1 MAWKIKGRKS
11 GAEQAA
17 KPGAKPGAGQIG
29 VRGRLFLSFA
39 VIVALS
45 VATSGFAVVSFT
57 QLGRTV
63 DTITAERLPPITA
76 ALQLAQATEKVVAL
90 GPALAGAKTAEEL
103 QMRAGQLAEQRAK
116 VQQLLGRVES
126 MNVDRSDF
134 ETVQASIAEL
144 TGYFGALE
152 KNVAER
158 LKLGEATRAVI
169 EAVLKADTESQKFVA
184 LLLNVLKSEFDTAA
198 ASLGTEGADA
208 KAAVAKIEA
217 AQRAI
222 EPLKTIQDEAR
233 VIVSGIIEGSVV
245 DDVKRIELVGMRVT
259 LPLHTIKEMAGTLD
273 ERQSKYLLEQFKVLE
288 TAIAKETGVFE
299 MRLRELALATA
310 AQESIEKA
318 RVLTG
323 ELGAAVGRLVATQQA
338 AIDGAAKA
346 SQTLV
351 SGRTTLLAA
360 IALAIV
366 LSAVLIVWFYVGP
379 QVVGRIKTL
388 EAAMRRI
395 AGGELETT
403 IPAATTDEIGAMAG
417 ALVVFR
423 DNAIQIREAN
433 ERAIREQAEASE
445 QRRQERMKIADEF
458 EAQVRVVVDAVS
470 TSSTQL
476 QANANG
482 MAATAED
489 ASRQTAAVAAV
500 SEETTAN
507 VSTVA
512 TSAEELSASI
522 AEIARQVSESTKIA
536 GQAVSEA
543 ERTNATVKGLS
554 DAAQRIGD
562 VVKLISE
569 IAGQTN
575 LLALNATIEAAR
587 AGEAGKG
594 FAVVASEV
602 KNLAT
607 QTAKATEE
615 ITTQI
620 NAIQSSTGSSVAA
633 IAAIGTTIGRV
644 NEIANSIAA
653 AVEEQGAATQEIARN
668 VQEAARGTS
677 EVSANIAGVAQAA
690 SKTGTSAGE
699 VLDAAGQLSQQAE
712 TLRGAVDQF
721 LGRIRAG

>member
-1 MAWKIKGRKS
+1 MAGIVKEKKS
-11 GAEQAA
+11 G
-17 KPGAKPGAGQIG
+17 GKPGAGRIG

-39 VIVALS
+39 VIVALA

-63 DTITAERLPPITA
+63 DTITTERLPPITA

-90 GPALAGAKTAEEL
+90 GPALAGAKSADEL
-103 QMRAGQLAEQRAK
+103 KTRAGQLTDQNARVQELLQRI
-116 VQQLLGRVES
+116 ET
-126 MNVDRSDF
+126 MNVDPSDF

-158 LKLGEATRAVI
+158 LKLEEETRGAVEAVI
-169 EAVLKADTESQKFVA
+169 KADTEIQKFVA
-184 LLLNVLKSEFDTAA
+184 LLMNVTKSEFDTAV
-198 ASLGTEGADA
+198 ASLGTADA
-208 KAAVAKIEA
+208 KAQKAAVETI
-217 AQRAI
+217 AQTQSAL
-222 EPLKTIQDEAR
+222 EPLKNIQDEAR
-233 VIVSGIIEGSVV
+233 GLISAIIEGSVIGETQ
-245 DDVKRIELVGMRVT
+245 RIELLAMRVL
-259 LPLHTIKEMAGTLD
+259 LPLHTIKELAATLD
-273 ERQSKYLLEQFKVLE
+273 ERQSKYLLEQFKFLE
-288 TAIAKETGVFE
+288 TATAKETGVFA
-299 MRLRELALATA
+299 MRLRALALAKG
-310 AQESIEKA
+310 AQDSIEKA
-318 RVLTG
+318 RILTG
-323 ELGAAVGRLVATQQA
+323 QLTGAVDRLVATQQGAVESA
-338 AIDGAAKA
+338 AGA
-346 SQTLV
+346 SQSLV
-351 SGRTTLLAA
+351 SGRTTLLAV
-360 IALAIV
+360 IALLIV
-366 LSAVLIVWFYVGP
+366 VSAVLIVWFYVGP
-379 QVVGRIKTL
+379 QVVGRIKNL
-388 EAAMRRI
+388 EGAMRRI
-395 AGGELETT
+395 AGGELEAK
-403 IPAATTDEIGAMAG
+403 IPATTGDEIGAMAE

-423 DNAIQIREAN
+423 DNAVQIRDAN

-445 QRRQERMKIADEF
+445 QRRRERLKIADEF
-458 EAQVRVVVDAVS
+458 EAQVRSVVDAVS
-470 TSSTQL
+470 TSSTKL
-476 QANANG
+476 QTNAHG
-482 MAATAED
+482 MSATAED
-489 ASRQTAAVAAV
+489 AARQTAAVAAV

-522 AEIARQVSESTKIA
+522 TEIARQVAESTKIA
-536 GQAVSEA
+536 GQAVAEA

-562 VVKLISE
+562 VVKLISD

-620 NAIQSSTGSSVAA
+620 NAIQASTGSSVAA

-690 SKTGTSAGE
+690 GKTGTSAGE
-699 VLDAAGQLSQQAE
+699 VLEAAEQLSHQAE
-712 TLRGAVDQF
+712 SLRGSVDQF
-721 LGRIRAG
+721 LGRVRAG

>member
-1 MAWKIKGRKS
+1 MAGNVKETKQKKTD
-11 GAEQAA
+11 A
-17 KPGAKPGAGQIG
+17 KQGAGRIG

-39 VIVALS
+39 VIVALA

-63 DTITAERLPPITA
+63 DTITTERLPPITA

-90 GPALAGAKTAEEL
+90 GPALAGAKTADEL
-103 QMRAGQLAEQRAK
+103 KLRAGQLAEQKAR
-116 VQQLLGRVES
+116 VHDLLSRIEA
-126 MNVDRSDF
+126 MNVDPSDF

-144 TGYFGALE
+144 VGYFGALE

-158 LKLGEATRAVI
+158 LQIEEGTRTAI
-169 EAVLKADTESQKFVA
+169 EAVLKADTEVQKFVA
-184 LLLNVLKSEFDTAA
+184 LLLNVSKSEFDTAVS
-198 ASLGTEGADA
+198 SLGTADA
-208 KAAVAKIEA
+208 AARKAAVEKIEET
-217 AQRAI
+217 QRAS
-222 EPLKTIQDEAR
+222 EPLKSIQDEAR
-233 VIVSGIIEGSVV
+233 TLISGIIEGSVIG
-245 DDVKRIELVGMRVT
+245 DSQRIELLAMRVT
-259 LPLHTIKEMAGTLD
+259 LPLHTIKEHAAKLE
-273 ERQSKYLLEQFKVLE
+273 ERPSKYFLEQFKFLE
-288 TAIAKETGVFE
+288 TATAKETGVFT
-299 MRLRELALATA
+299 MRLRELALAKTA
-310 AQESIEKA
+310 QDSIEKA
-318 RVLTG
+318 RILTG
-323 ELGAAVGRLVATQQA
+323 QLTGAVDRLVATQQGAVESA
-338 AIDGAAKA
+338 AGA
-346 SQTLV
+346 SQSLV

-360 IALAIV
+360 IALLIV
-366 LSAVLIVWFYVGP
+366 VSAVLIVWFYVGP

-388 EAAMRRI
+388 EGAMRRI
-395 AGGELETT
+395 AGGELETK
-403 IPAATTDEIGAMAG
+403 IPAATGDEIGAMAG

-445 QRRQERMKIADEF
+445 QRRLERMKIADEF
-458 EAQVRVVVDAVS
+458 EAQVRSVVDAVS

-476 QANANG
+476 QSNANG

-522 AEIARQVSESTKIA
+522 AEIARQVAESTKIA
-536 GQAVSEA
+536 GQAVAEA
-543 ERTNATVKGLS
+543 ERTNTTVKGLS

-562 VVKLISE
+562 VVKLISD

-677 EVSANIAGVAQAA
+677 EVSANISGVAQAA

-699 VLDAAGQLSQQAE
+699 VLDAAKQLSHQAD
-712 TLRGAVDQF
+712 TLRGSVDQF